1 MSCAGGVDDGSGGRN
16 VVRRAGAVCAVLLTC
31 AVLGGTTAA
40 AASAKGRPSP
50 APASRALSDAGVDSS
65 LDPAQLRSQIAE
77 ASRLRYE
84 LTASNAKIAAATT
97 RLERLSLEANQLL
110 QEYARAR
117 AAEREARAEADR
129 NLKLFE
135 EMNAQATDDRRA
147 VGAWAFH
154 VYTGGGSIAD
164 LTAMFEALSMPASEA
179 SDPVAHLAY
188 LSDQKVHALE
198 RIQSLAAEQR
208 GLALKAVEARSAAT
222 VAALAAADAR
232 KRLDA
237 VIARQR
243 RELESTRALHAEQ
256 VRRVGPISGLLL
268 GSENSH
274 ALEVTRELRRALK
287 LPELFVDGSANACD
301 GDERDYPNGYVPA
314 RALCPLHGAPG
325 HSLRPGAAAAFNAL
339 SKAYEKDAGVPL
351 CVTDSYRSL
360 VEQVS
365 VKASRGK
372 WAATPGTSEHGL
384 GMALDLCGGI
394 QSFGSPAHLWMRQ
407 NAPLY
412 GWYHPAW
419 AGPGGSLPEPW
430 HWEYAG

>member
-1 MSCAGGVDDGSGGRN
+1 
-16 VVRRAGAVCAVLLTC
+16 VLLTC
-31 AVLGGTTAA
+31 AVLGGTTAT

-77 ASRLRYE
+77 ANRLRDE

-97 RLERLSLEANQLL
+97 RLERLSLQANQLL
-110 QEYARAR
+110 QEYAKAR

-198 RIQSLAAEQR
+198 RIQSLASEQR
-208 GLALKAVEARSAAT
+208 GVALKAVEARSAAT

-232 KRLDA
+232 RKLDA

-301 GDERDYPNGYVPA
+301 GDERDYPNGHIPA

-360 VEQVS
+360 AEQVS

>member
-1 MSCAGGVDDGSGGRN
+1 
-16 VVRRAGAVCAVLLTC
+16 VLVAM
-31 AVLGGTTAA
+31 AVLGGGTPAT

-50 APASRALSDAGVDSS
+50 APTSRALSDAGIDSS

-77 ASRLRYE
+77 AGRLRDE
-84 LTASNAKIAAATT
+84 LAASDAKIAASTT
-97 RLERLSLEANQLL
+97 RLERLSVQANQLL
-110 QEYARAR
+110 QQYAKAR
-117 AAEREARAEADR
+117 TAEREATAEADR

-135 EMNAQATDDRRA
+135 EMNAQASDDRRA

-154 VYTGGGSIAD
+154 VYSGGGSIAD
-164 LTAMFEALSMPASEA
+164 LTAMFEVLSTPPSEA

-198 RIQSLAAEQR
+198 RIQSLAAEQQDVAR
-208 GLALKAVEARSAAT
+208 KAVEARSAAT

-232 KRLDA
+232 KKLDA
-237 VIARQR
+237 VIARQK
-243 RELESTRALHAEQ
+243 RELASTRALHAEQ

-268 GSENSH
+268 GSGNSQ
-274 ALEVTRELRRALK
+274 ALQATRDLRRAAR
-287 LPELFVDGSANACD
+287 LPDLVADSSVKACG
-301 GDERDYPNGYVPA
+301 GDERSYPNGHLPA

-339 SKAYEKDAGVPL
+339 SRAYEKDAGAPL

-360 VEQVS
+360 AEQVS

-372 WAATPGTSEHGL
+372 WAAAPGTSEHGL
-384 GMALDLCGGI
+384 GMALDLCGGVE
-394 QSFGSPAHLWMRQ
+394 SFGSATHLWMRQ

>member
-1 MSCAGGVDDGSGGRN
+1 
-16 VVRRAGAVCAVLLTC
+16 VLLTC
-31 AVLGGTTAA
+31 AVLGGTTAT

-50 APASRALSDAGVDSS
+50 APTSRALSDAGVDSS

-77 ASRLRYE
+77 ANRLRDE

-97 RLERLSLEANQLL
+97 RLERLSLQANQLL
-110 QEYARAR
+110 QEYAKAR

-135 EMNAQATDDRRA
+135 EMNAQASDDRRA

-208 GLALKAVEARSAAT
+208 GVARKAVEARSAAT

-232 KRLDA
+232 KKLDG
-237 VIARQR
+237 VIAKQR
-243 RELESTRALHAEQ
+243 REMESTRALHAEQ

-268 GSENSH
+268 GSENSE
-274 ALEVTRELRRALK
+274 ALEVTRDLRRALK
-287 LPELFVDGSANACD
+287 LPDLFVDGSANACD
-301 GDERDYPNGYVPA
+301 GDERDYPNGHIPA
-314 RALCPLHGAPG
+314 RALCPLQAAPG

-339 SKAYEKDAGVPL
+339 SKAYEKDAGAPL

-360 VEQVS
+360 AEQVS

-394 QSFGSPAHLWMRQ
+394 ESFGSPAHLWMRQ